1 MHLPTAG
8 INDPLYFRV
17 PAKILCFGKFIE
29 PLLNFVNKYLSVLLV
44 NNKSGYMT
52 PQILEINAKSRDT
65 D

>member
-44 NNKSGYMT
+44 YKT
-52 PQILEINAKSRDT
+52 RVAI
-65 D
+65 